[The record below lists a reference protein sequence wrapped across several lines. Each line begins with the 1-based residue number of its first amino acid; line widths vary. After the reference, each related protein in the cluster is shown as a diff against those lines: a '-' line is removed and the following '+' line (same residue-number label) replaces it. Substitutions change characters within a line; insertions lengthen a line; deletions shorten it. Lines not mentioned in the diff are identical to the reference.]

1 MSLEA
6 ILNYSRA
13 EKIQQ
18 LKMLLKS
25 SKKRLV
31 LLPYIGNGLTGAQL
45 EISKRIV
52 FSRWY

>member
-1 MSLEA
+1 MSLKA
-6 ILNYSRA
+6 LALSRA

-25 SKKRLV
+25 PQKRLF
-31 LLPYIGNGLTGAQL
+31 LLPYIGTGLTGAQL